1 MAEEDVKMPW
11 ESKTE
16 IIAFIGIVSGLLV
29 SFGVA
34 GASLTVE
41 QISGLAVVMFTL
53 IAIARKYGGG
63 LIATSEADKEQ
74 KIVEVAEKAAVKAE
88 KLEATQ

>member
-1 MAEEDVKMPW
+1 MVDEDVKMPW

-29 SFGVA
+29 SFGVT
-34 GASLTVE
+34 GANLTVE

-63 LIATSEADKEQ
+63 IIVMSQGAKEQ
-74 KIVEVAEKAAVKAE
+74 KIAEIAAKCE
-88 KLEATQ
+88 EAK